1 MEKLLLRLG
10 MESTKEKKWL
20 MIGGYTL
27 SPEHGRLQV
36 PMVHQPTMED
46 VKAILNTYSKFDGVA
61 SFSIS
66 PAPEYGPYE
75 INLYA
80 DSGNY
85 FLMLNQYLD
94 DGEHA
99 VRTLSNTSAGTS
111 PVEIL
116 SDCYPASFITRD
128 IGVVI
133 SCFQE
138 FLNFRDVSSLC

>member
-1 MEKLLLRLG
+1 MI
-10 MESTKEKKWL
+10 
-20 MIGGYTL
+20 IGGYTL
-27 SPEHGRLQV
+27 SPEYGRLQV
-36 PMVHQPTMED
+36 PLVHQPTMED
-46 VKAILNTYSKFDGVA
+46 VKVILNKYSKFDGVA
-61 SFSIS
+61 SLSIS

-85 FLMLNQYLD
+85 LLMLNQYLD

-116 SDCYPASFITRD
+116 GDYYPANFITRD

-138 FLNFRDVSSLC
+138 FLKSGDVSSLSE